1 MYEIVCNNYSVAEFG
16 TMAEAV
22 EYIKFLP
29 ANRYIV
35 RHWRADGEDIVSAP
49 RLGNY
54 AVNKQ

>member
-1 MYEIVCNNYSVAEFG
+1 MFEIISDNYSVASFN

-29 ANRYIV
+29 NGRYIV
-35 RHWRADGEDIVSAP
+35 RHWRADGDDVEIAP

-54 AVNKQ
+54 AIVKR